1 MKVRKPLTYEQLKSA
16 SGLESE
22 KLQQLLWTTSPFKG
36 IIEYNWENLDGK
48 NPNHEKRYLLPM
60 FVPGSAEFTV
70 MNQQQLEEHP
80 EIGTFFE
87 RMAFLPLTK
96 VTKMV
101 PPGGAG
107 IGMHVIP
114 VERAIE
120 YENEAADVERISHWL
135 KKYDRFSVG
144 ACSCRAAER
153 VRGGNAGIRPDRTCG
168 CIGLGD
174 MADYCVETGKGHY
187 ATYDEVMDI
196 LILAERNGYVH
207 QIPVNIDGS
216 DKIFA
221 ICNCDVNVC
230 YALRTSQ
237 LFNTPNM
244 SRSAYVAQ
252 INGEKC
258 VACAGCV
265 EVCPAGAVKLGQ
277 KLLTERWA
285 GFLSTA
291 AVTHA
296 FLERK
301 RLGIPITRIRAVSSV
316 MRLARHRARLPVLH
330 IFRCRA
336 ICAWQ
341 LEGVTA
347 MHSRSSSKRI
357 LFPRYVDASATSAAR
372 RLVRAARSTSRWRS
386 MM

>member
-1 MKVRKPLTYEQLKSA
+1 MTEEEAALTAHMKVRKPLTFEQLKSA

-22 KLQQLLWTTSPFKG
+22 KLQQLLDDLSIKG

-153 VRGGNAGIRPDRTCG
+153 VRGGNAGSDPQNW

-207 QIPVNIDGS
+207 QITNIDGS

-252 INGEKC
+252 VNGEKC

-277 KLLTERWA
+277 KLLTED
-285 GFLSTA
+285 GGT
-291 AVTHA
+291 
-296 FLERK
+296 
-301 RLGIPITRIRAVSSV
+301 PITRIRAASSA
-316 MRLARHRARLPVLH
+316 MRRARLRVRWPVLR

-336 ICAWQ
+336 ICAWR
-341 LEGVTA
+341 LKGVIA
-347 MHSRSSSKRI
+347 MRSRSSSRRI
-357 LFPRYVDASATSAAR
+357 PSQRYADASATSAAR
-372 RLVRAARSTSRWRS
+372 QRARVARSMSQWRS

>member
-1 MKVRKPLTYEQLKSA
+1 
-16 SGLESE
+16 
-22 KLQQLLWTTSPFKG
+22 
-36 IIEYNWENLDGK
+36 
-48 NPNHEKRYLLPM
+48 
-60 FVPGSAEFTV
+60 

-153 VRGGNAGIRPDRTCG
+153 VRGGNAGSDPQNW

-207 QIPVNIDGS
+207 QITNIDGS

-230 YALRTSQ
+230 YARRTSQ

-252 INGEKC
+252 VDGEKC

-265 EVCPAGAVKLGQ
+265 EVCPAGAVKLGRSSLPKMAQ
-277 KLLTERWA
+277 
-285 GFLSTA
+285 FLIRNSRYPRFSGA
-291 AVTHA
+291 
-296 FLERK
+296 RK
-301 RLGIPITRIRAVSSV
+301 IGTPITRIRAASSA
-316 MRLARHRARLPVLH
+316 MRLARLRVRWPVLR
-330 IFRCRA
+330 IFRCRD
-336 ICAWQ
+336 ICAWR
-341 LEGVTA
+341 LKGVIA
-347 MHSRSSSKRI
+347 MRSRSSSRRI
-357 LFPRYVDASATSAAR
+357 PSQRYADASATKRCEAACTR
-372 RLVRAARSTSRWRS
+372 GTIDEPVAIDDVKRFIAEKDLEAEYRYVPEVILPPRAADSLRRSLSWARGRQVLRVRTILPLWGTRLPYSS
-386 MM
+386 AKKSLVA